1 MKNKTFLILEECLQ
15 VSTLPQDLTVMLKDL
30 DGWDSMGAFI
40 LIDSMKERYGIDL
53 DISILGE
60 MYLRDLDAMIID

>member
-30 DGWDSMGAFI
+30 DGWDSMGAFM

>member
-15 VSTLPQDLTVMLKDL
+15 VSTLPQDLSVLLKDL
-30 DGWDSMGAFI
+30 DGWDSMAAFI
-40 LIDSMKERYGIDL
+40 LIDSMKEGYGIDL

-60 MYLRDLDAMIID
+60 MCLRDLDAMFID